1 MEPACISPANVGI
14 GVGPSGTLCRLL
26 IAGEVAGDT
35 VRECHRCVVHLLPGH
50 GHFLASSPS
59 PPKCSVCT
67 ITRSTSEH
75 RNDVGVGVVVYVI
88 KLRIKRGLLSVWRN
102 AVAHPSHCK
111 LTKISD
117 VLIKMYLRMG
127 FVGLRFTHC
136 FWPPDFRYPINMR
149 VQVLLSKL
157 LPKTQNYCP
166 SSPDVFYPL
175 KRGTT
180 M

>member
-14 GVGPSGTLCRLL
+14 RVGPSGTLRRLL
-26 IAGEVAGDT
+26 IACKVAGYT

-50 GHFLASSPS
+50 GNFLASPPS

-67 ITRSTSEH
+67 ITHSTSEH
-75 RNDVGVGVVVYVI
+75 RNDVGVVVYAI
-88 KLRIKRGLLSVWRN
+88 KHRIKHGLLSVWRN
-102 AVAHPSHCK
+102 ALAHPWYGR

-127 FVGLRFTHC
+127 SVKLRFTHC
-136 FWPPDFRYPINMR
+136 FRPPDFRHPIDMQ
-149 VQVLLSKL
+149 VQMLLSKL
-157 LPKTQNYCP
+157 YCP

-175 KRGTT
+175 KRRTT